1 MLNQET
7 KKSIIDQNAIHDK
20 DTGSVEVQIALL
32 SERISQISNHL
43 KKFPKDK
50 HSHYGLVKLLGRRR
64 AFNKYLSRKA
74 K

>member
-1 MLNQET
+1 MLNKEVKT
-7 KKSIIDQNAIHDK
+7 AIIKEHAITEN
-20 DTGSVEVQIALL
+20 DTGSAEVQVAILTERIVQIAA
-32 SERISQISNHL
+32 HL

-50 HSHYGLVKLLGRRR
+50 HSHHGLIKLLGRRR